1 MGQRLQRQGDAWRSE
16 LADWI
21 KYDPKR
27 EKVDVDRVTLG
38 CEILIRYCDLLYVE
52 MFLSNSESMEI
63 RNGAAPIRSGKD
75 CSLLLSTTDPEL
87 ESQPGSDVRHWFP
100 EDRQLKQPQTEE
112 AIDNTVLPPLVKSA
126 ALEALLEQM
135 SSEQLRAQC
144 KALGIQ
150 GKLNRLQM
158 AESILFEQA
167 AGNSRQAPA
176 LTGKVLSFS
185 SWFVV

>member
-1 MGQRLQRQGDAWRSE
+1 
-16 LADWI
+16 
-21 KYDPKR
+21 
-27 EKVDVDRVTLG
+27 
-38 CEILIRYCDLLYVE
+38 
-52 MFLSNSESMEI
+52 MEI

-158 AESILFEQA
+158 AESILFERA
-167 AGNSRQAPA
+167 AGKSRKPPA